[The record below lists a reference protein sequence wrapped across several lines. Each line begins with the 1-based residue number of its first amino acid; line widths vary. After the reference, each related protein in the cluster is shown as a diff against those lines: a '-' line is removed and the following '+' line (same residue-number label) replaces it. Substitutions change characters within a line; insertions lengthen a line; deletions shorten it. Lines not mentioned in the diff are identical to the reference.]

1 MKEIGAGLWQVEEG
15 DSDSM
20 DKLQKHV
27 EEMVRHER
35 ARLNEARGH
44 EWWADATFFLHDM
57 ITFTG
62 IIRNHYDAK
71 DLADAIIDTVTQT
84 VLEML
89 KRVVGEDK
97 VSETYSNL
105 LFDAKALDDIARARV
120 NGDPELAKIGLAD
133 SLQGLE
139 AGSNEGPRH

>member
-89 KRVVGEDK
+89 KRVVGEEK
-97 VSETYSNL
+97 VDETYSNL

>member
-84 VLEML
+84 VHEML
-89 KRVVGEDK
+89 KRVVEEDK
-97 VSETYSNL
+97 VAETYSNL